1 MSKKYKFH
9 NKEGLYFVS
18 FATVYWLDVFVRDVY
33 FNEMLKSLVY
43 SRIEKGLELS
53 ADCIMPSH
61 VDLIFR
67 AKDNKP

>member
-18 FATVYWLDVFVRDVY
+18 FATVYWVDVFVRDVY
-33 FNEMLKSLVY
+33 FNEILKSLEY
-43 SRIEKGLELS
+43 SRIEKGLELN

-67 AKDNKP
+67 SKDNKP